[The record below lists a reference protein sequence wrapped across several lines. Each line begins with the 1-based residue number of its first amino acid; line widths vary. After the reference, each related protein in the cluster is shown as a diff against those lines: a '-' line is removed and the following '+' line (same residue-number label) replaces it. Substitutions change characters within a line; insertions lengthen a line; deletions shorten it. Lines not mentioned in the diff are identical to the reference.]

1 MKLVLKYND
10 DIKLFSKPI
19 DYASIV
25 AFVVEEYSIDPAT
38 LELSFLDEDND
49 NITILSNEDVEVMQA
64 VFEGKEYVKINVQ
77 GLIKEVQEV
86 VVDVQEA
93 KTEVKV

>member
-1 MKLVLKYND
+1 MKLVLKYNE

-19 DYASIV
+19 DYDSIV

-49 NITILSNEDVEVMQA
+49 NITLLSNEDVEVMQA
-64 VFEGKEYVKINVQ
+64 VFDGKEYVKINVQ
-77 GLIKEVQEV
+77 GLIKEVKE
-86 VVDVQEA
+86 VDV
-93 KTEVKV
+93 KVKEVQLEEKV

>member
-1 MKLVLKYND
+1 MKLVLKYNE

-19 DYASIV
+19 DYDSIV
-25 AFVVEEYSIDPAT
+25 AFVLQEYCIDPAS

-49 NITILSNEDVEVMQA
+49 NITLLSNEDVEVMQA

-77 GLIKEVQEV
+77 GNVREVPEV
-86 VVDVQEA
+86 SVEVPEEKVEA
-93 KTEVKV
+93 KV

>member
-1 MKLVLKYND
+1 MKLVLKYNE

-19 DYASIV
+19 DYDSIV
-25 AFVVEEYSIDPAT
+25 AFVLAEYSIDPTT

-77 GLIKEVQEV
+77 GLLKEFKEVVEEVQEI
-86 VVDVQEA
+86 
-93 KTEVKV
+93 KVEEKI

>member
-1 MKLVLKYND
+1 MKLVLKYNE

-19 DYASIV
+19 DYDGIV
-25 AFVVEEYSIDPAT
+25 AFVLEEYAIDPAT

-77 GLIKEVQEV
+77 GLLKEFREAVEEVQEI
-86 VVDVQEA
+86 
-93 KTEVKV
+93 KVEEKV